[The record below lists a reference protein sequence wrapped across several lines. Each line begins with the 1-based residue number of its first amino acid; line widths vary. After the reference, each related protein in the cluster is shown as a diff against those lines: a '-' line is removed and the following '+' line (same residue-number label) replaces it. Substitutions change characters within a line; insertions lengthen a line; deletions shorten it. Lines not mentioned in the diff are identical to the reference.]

1 MKSNLFYIAI
11 LAFTTVSCINKSTGT
26 VSNTAEDAPRA
37 MEVIEVQSQP
47 IQQTLKLP
55 GELHPF
61 ERANIF
67 AKVKGYVKEVR
78 VDIGDKVEKGQVLMR
93 IEAPEMQSEYT
104 EAVSEAAS
112 ARADYTTGKDQY
124 ERLKHAAETP
134 GTVAASD
141 LVRAKNKMDADS
153 GRMQAQNARVSAKR
167 DLLGYLTITAPF
179 SGMVSVR
186 NVDVGDFV
194 GDNADKVVFVIE
206 NNTRLRLKVPLP
218 EASTGSTDN
227 DSITFTVES
236 HPGKTFHGMFY
247 KRAHSITPETRTEL
261 WEFLVDNENGELQA
275 GLFAE
280 THIQLSRKESGI
292 FIPNSAVLTTLK
304 RKAVAKVLGGKIQ
317 WVDVTSGIK
326 DASHT
331 EVFGEIKPGD
341 LLLVNPNE
349 ELKEGLTIKTVIK

>member
-1 MKSNLFYIAI
+1 MKPNLFYIAI
-11 LAFTTVSCINKSTGT
+11 LAFTVVSCHNKSTGT
-26 VSNTAEDAPRA
+26 ASNTAEEAPQT
-37 MEVIEVQSQP
+37 MEVIKVQSQP

-55 GELHPF
+55 GELRPF

-67 AKVKGYVKEVR
+67 AKVKGYVKKVR

-93 IEAPEMQSEYT
+93 IEAPEMQSEFS

-112 ARADYTTGKDQY
+112 AKANYTTSKDQY
-124 ERLKHAAETP
+124 ERVRNAAKTP
-134 GTVAASD
+134 GTVAPSD
-141 LVRAKNKMDADS
+141 LVGAKNKMDSDS
-153 GRMQAQNARVSAKR
+153 ARMQAQNARVSAKR

-179 SGMVSVR
+179 SGIVSVR

-194 GDNADKVVFVIE
+194 GDNSDKVVFVIE

-218 EASTGSTDN
+218 EASTGSTAN
-227 DSITFTVES
+227 DSIKFTVES
-236 HPGKTFHGMFY
+236 HPGKFIHGTFY

-317 WVDVTSGIK
+317 WVDVTTGIK

-349 ELKEGLTIKTVIK
+349 ELKEGLTIKTVMK

>member
-1 MKSNLFYIAI
+1 
-11 LAFTTVSCINKSTGT
+11 
-26 VSNTAEDAPRA
+26 
-37 MEVIEVQSQP
+37 
-47 IQQTLKLP
+47 
-55 GELHPF
+55 
-61 ERANIF
+61 
-67 AKVKGYVKEVR
+67 
-78 VDIGDKVEKGQVLMR
+78 
-93 IEAPEMQSEYT
+93 
-104 EAVSEAAS
+104 
-112 ARADYTTGKDQY
+112 
-124 ERLKHAAETP
+124 
-134 GTVAASD
+134 
-141 LVRAKNKMDADS
+141 MDADS